1 MSKPASRVI
10 GIIRLA
16 ESSQLGMD
24 LSVALDD
31 STLGSLLAS
40 LVGKQSPVGP
50 NYRRWQSLRSAL
62 PPRPARHCLRA
73 NLAHLRQDL
82 LREYQTLAAH

>member
-16 ESSQLGMD
+16 EQSKLGID

-40 LVGKQSPVGP
+40 LVGKQSAVGTK
-50 NYRRWQSLRSAL
+50 RQRWQPRASKLPRVSA
-62 PPRPARHCLRA
+62 RRRLRA
-73 NLAHLRQDL
+73 NLAHLREELQ
-82 LREYQTLAAH
+82 REYHELAAG